1 MTLFII
7 LKRNPELIFH
17 EVSPVDLDAV
27 RIIILLFRNID

>member
-27 RIIILLFRNID
+27 RIIKLLFCNVN